1 MNDCGTASFAP
12 TPDRCAAIHEAGH
25 AVIARILGLACGE
38 VTIRTDGDDELGYT
52 VVRNPLK
59 TWQRGDGQRRPLAEA
74 HCMSLYAGAEA
85 ERVILG
91 TSDVGD
97 SADRSKA
104 ASCLSEIGVPGA
116 RYVSDDIWQRYEAR
130 LRRKARDLVSRH
142 RREIERVAREL
153 QKHKTLSAERVDA
166 LLQLPIPA

>member
-1 MNDCGTASFAP
+1 M
-12 TPDRCAAIHEAGH
+12 
-25 AVIARILGLACGE
+25 
-38 VTIRTDGDDELGYT
+38 
-52 VVRNPLK
+52 
-59 TWQRGDGQRRPLAEA
+59 
-74 HCMSLYAGAEA
+74 
-85 ERVILG
+85 
-91 TSDVGD
+91 GD
-97 SADRSKA
+97 SADRSKGT
-104 ASCLSEIGVPGA
+104 SYLSEIGVPGA